1 MLSYIE
7 FLGIPIS
14 IAIIIVIIFFAMQ
27 FIGEILEFKGK
38 IVPEIFKIRKYFAR
52 RKKEKAAI
60 SKMTDILE
68 EYQQMSTTI
77 ENVNQLL
84 TDIDK
89 HYSKD
94 NIAKRDGWM
103 QEVNEHISDSEKR
116 RKEQDDLMRELNK
129 KLDENNEVTLSILI
143 ENKRMTI
150 INFASKIIDENYPA
164 TREQFNRIFKT
175 HKEYEEI
182 IEKHGLT
189 NGEVNIAIHIIQE
202 QYEIRMKNHSF
213 IEDVRGYNV

>member
-182 IEKHGLT
+182 KRAYDI
-189 NGEVNIAIHIIQE
+189 
-202 QYEIRMKNHSF
+202 
-213 IEDVRGYNV
+213 